1 MKTLK
6 LLLVSILSTSLLFT
20 SCSSDDSDS
29 DTGNKAELI
38 QGSWRFVSSTTNG
51 ITDTFEDSCAL
62 LLTLSFTDS
71 PLVRQEFSG
80 DNCEFNSQI
89 NGSYEIKGEIL
100 TISFPEATIPW
111 LILTLDEVNLSIMRM
126 SNGITF
132 IENYSKVA
140 QNSDR
145 RLKKDIENLSYGL
158 KEIMQLQPKA
168 YNWKNRKQNHK
179 SLGLIA
185 QDVQPII
192 NNIVHQQNNK
202 EKTLSISYIELIP
215 ILIKAIQEQQD
226 VISNQNKIN
235 TELTQRIGRIEA
247 TSNQ

>member
-6 LLLVSILSTSLLFT
+6 LISVLILSIFLLFT

-29 DTGNKAELI
+29 SAGNKAELI
-38 QGSWRFVSSTTNG
+38 QGAWRFVSSTTNG
-51 ITDTFEDSCAL
+51 VTDTFEDPCAL

-71 PLVRQEFSG
+71 PLIRQEFSG
-80 DNCEFNSQI
+80 DNCEFNSQF
-89 NGSYEIKGEIL
+89 NGNYEIKGEIL
-100 TISFPEATIPW
+100 TMSFTESTIAW

-126 SNGITF
+126 SNGTTF
-132 IENYSKVA
+132 IENYSKVS

-145 RLKKDIENLSYGL
+145 RLKRDIENLPYGL

-202 EKTLSISYIELIP
+202 EKILSISYIELIP

-226 VISNQNKIN
+226 IISNQNEVNI
-235 TELTQRIGRIEA
+235 ELAQRIERIEA
-247 TSNQ
+247 SGNQ